1 MYSHVRRNAPLH
13 TKSTQQMM
21 SDGDSDEEEAA
32 AAKKKKKKKKAT
44 KTKANSTKDKVAK
57 KATKTKTKGILTKRG
72 PSTPTTDLESADEG
86 GIGKDLGKKTMDYA
100 VTTGTCTNYGG
111 GDWRVAG
118 AVDW

>member
-1 MYSHVRRNAPLH
+1 
-13 TKSTQQMM
+13 M

-32 AAKKKKKKKKAT
+32 AAEKKKKKKKKKKKAT
-44 KTKANSTKDKVAK
+44 KTKA
-57 KATKTKTKGILTKRG
+57 KGILTKRG